1 MTDQTNQVSLEEVR
15 VRFLD
20 AEARLSEAATA
31 VGAIQEAAER
41 LGAARE
47 GLGAAGTRLSE
58 LAGSMDQVASSL
70 ADNATNL
77 REGVDAIRA
86 GDPAEIKRQ
95 IEELDAAFTALQ
107 SVVGERLTRL
117 EEQGAAISSDVAAV
131 AIALSAHAVASRRES
146 RIIAAVLGV
155 LVIGSIIVGFLP

>member
-1 MTDQTNQVSLEEVR
+1 MTDQTNQISLEDVR

-47 GLGAAGTRLSE
+47 GLGAAGARLGD
-58 LAGSMDQVASSL
+58 LAGAMGEVASSL
-70 ADNATNL
+70 ADNATHL

-95 IEELDAAFTALQ
+95 IEELDAAFTAMQ
-107 SVVGERLTRL
+107 SVVGDRMTKL
-117 EEQGAAISSDVAAV
+117 EQQGAAISAALDDHV
-131 AIALSAHAVASRRES
+131 SASRRES
-146 RIIAAVLGV
+146 RIIAAGLAI
-155 LVIGSIIVGFLP
+155 LVVVSIAVALLI